1 MALHAAESPLILPKS
16 SVPYWSAMDQFVSS
30 QHVEQ
35 LLSELLNSNPKPVW
49 VRIPQA
55 TRLSGL
61 GRSYIYELI
70 ASGKIRSRV
79 LKRRRDATRGVRLV
93 SYDSLCA
100 FIESEGD

>member
-1 MALHAAESPLILPKS
+1 
-16 SVPYWSAMDQFVSS
+16 MDDFVFT
-30 QHVEQ
+30 QQVEQ
-35 LLSELLNSNPKPVW
+35 SLSKLLNSNWKPVW
-49 VRIPQA
+49 VRIPEA

-79 LKRRRDATRGVRLV
+79 LKRRRDATRGIRLV